1 MTQQVISFE
10 IYSQTIYHLRIKGTR
25 LLEKIK
31 FCKMEMNKRK
41 QQNLNPLS
49 TAIDLMSEMINE
61 LVKIS
66 AMILTYRYFQ
76 SAMLSFE
83 QSLFNEITD
92 KYYIEMLRNIVKKI
106 SRLNEDKLVD
116 FTIVVNEKS

>member
-1 MTQQVISFE
+1 
-10 IYSQTIYHLRIKGTR
+10 
-25 LLEKIK
+25 
-31 FCKMEMNKRK
+31 MEMNKRK

-76 SAMLSFE
+76 STMLSFE

>member
-31 FCKMEMNKRK
+31 FCEMEMNKRK

-76 SAMLSFE
+76 STMLSFE

>member
-1 MTQQVISFE
+1 
-10 IYSQTIYHLRIKGTR
+10 
-25 LLEKIK
+25 
-31 FCKMEMNKRK
+31 
-41 QQNLNPLS
+41 
-49 TAIDLMSEMINE
+49 
-61 LVKIS
+61 
-66 AMILTYRYFQ
+66 MILTYRYFQ
-76 SAMLSFE
+76 STMLSFE

>member
-31 FCKMEMNKRK
+31 IFEMEMTKRK

-76 SAMLSFE
+76 STMLSFE